1 MTGRKS
7 EAEKVRELLQLGDA
21 AMAKR
26 NEKVKELI
34 LELQLQKKRVSVLED
49 LASFHRDRISAL
61 EDQNRSMSLEL
72 QAKDLQLLEIKDLQT
87 KSDPEDKKPKKST
100 TSKKSSKNKDLSKK
114 RKTTKKKAK

>member
-1 MTGRKS
+1 
-7 EAEKVRELLQLGDA
+7 
-21 AMAKR
+21 MAKR